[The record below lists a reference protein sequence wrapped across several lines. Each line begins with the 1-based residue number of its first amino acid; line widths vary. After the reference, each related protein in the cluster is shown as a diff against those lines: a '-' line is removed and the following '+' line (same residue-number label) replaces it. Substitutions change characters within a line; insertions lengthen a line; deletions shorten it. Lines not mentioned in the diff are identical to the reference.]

1 MQKSVNIF
9 EKTSNKAVFYKIYS
23 ILLTINDFENSWVLC

>member
-9 EKTSNKAVFYKIYS
+9 EKTSNEIVFYRIYS
-23 ILLTINDFENSWVLC
+23 IVERVKALMKE

>member
-9 EKTSNKAVFYKIYS
+9 EKTNNEMFFYRIYS
-23 ILLTINDFENSWVLC
+23 IVERMKALMKE